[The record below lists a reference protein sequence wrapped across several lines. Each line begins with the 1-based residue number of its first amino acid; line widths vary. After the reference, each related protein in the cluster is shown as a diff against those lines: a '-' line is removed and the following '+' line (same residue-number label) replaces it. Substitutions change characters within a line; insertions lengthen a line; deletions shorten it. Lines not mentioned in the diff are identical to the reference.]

1 MGEPLEGEGKPM
13 EFKWPI
19 LPEFPR
25 LFFRAH
31 EIEYR

>member
-1 MGEPLEGEGKPM
+1 M